1 MNTSQ
6 IGDEERRNGGGGGVT
21 HYFISYT
28 PLSDGI
34 NLSTRHQTLQ

>member
-6 IGDEERRNGGGGGVT
+6 IGDEERGSGGVT
-21 HYFISYT
+21 LYFISYS

-34 NLSTRHQTLQ
+34 NLSTKHQTLQ